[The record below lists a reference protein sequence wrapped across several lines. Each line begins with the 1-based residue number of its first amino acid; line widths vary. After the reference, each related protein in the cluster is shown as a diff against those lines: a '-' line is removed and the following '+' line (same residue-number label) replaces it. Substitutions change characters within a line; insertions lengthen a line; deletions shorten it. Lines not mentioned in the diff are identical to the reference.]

1 MQILHCHGPVPKGPA
16 GLPKGLLPALREVRA
31 QGQGEMHQ
39 SEKTRLVPQSGKA
52 YYDLM
57 TAVMVCLGAEDDQNY
72 EGLLKLLD
80 VLFSTEANLKEKQ
93 EILEQEFSIGMTQ
106 AMESEVSL
114 MCNLS
119 QGIEE
124 KGIQKGIQ
132 EGKKEERQR
141 GIQAMVSV
149 LKDLNIAEDVIVKKL
164 EEKFG
169 LSAGQARKYIG

>member
-1 MQILHCHGPVPKGPA
+1 
-16 GLPKGLLPALREVRA
+16 
-31 QGQGEMHQ
+31 
-39 SEKTRLVPQSGKA
+39 
-52 YYDLM
+52 
-57 TAVMVCLGAEDDQNY
+57 
-72 EGLLKLLD
+72 
-80 VLFSTEANLKEKQ
+80 
-93 EILEQEFSIGMTQ
+93 MTQ

>member
-1 MQILHCHGPVPKGPA
+1 MNPPKNR
-16 GLPKGLLPALREVRA
+16 KNTI
-31 QGQGEMHQ
+31 
-39 SEKTRLVPQSGKA
+39 TRYCITEDNLVGGVKEQKA

-57 TAVMVCLGAEDDQNY
+57 AAVMVCLGAEDDQNY

-80 VLFSTEANLKEKQ
+80 VLFSTEVNLKGKQ

-106 AMESEVSL
+106 TMESEVSL

-124 KGIQKGIQ
+124 KGIQKG
-132 EGKKEERQR
+132 KKEERQR

-149 LKDLNIAEDVIVKKL
+149 LKDLNVAEDVIVKKL

-169 LSAGQARKYIG
+169 LSAGQAKKYIN